1 MSLML
6 VNAGATVTSCN
17 SNTQN
22 LSDITRKS
30 DIIIVATGKPEL
42 LTRDMV
48 TPESI
53 VVDVGCTFID
63 GIAC

>member
-1 MSLML
+1 MTLML

-22 LSDITRKS
+22 ISDITRKA

-53 VVDVGCTFID
+53 IVDVGCTFID